1 MSKIK
6 KFNLSLVF
14 VACLLCALLCMNA
27 FADEAETELDTAMNE
42 WEKLNAEYEALITD
56 DN

>member
-1 MSKIK
+1 MEENASDYLKLSEIK
-6 KFNLSLVF
+6 EELDL
-14 VACLLCALLCMNA
+14 
-27 FADEAETELDTAMNE
+27 AETELDTAMNE

>member
-1 MSKIK
+1 MRSSVWK
-6 KFNLSLVF
+6 KRIGLFK
-14 VACLLCALLCMNA
+14 A
-27 FADEAETELDTAMNE
+27 FRNKEELDLAEPSLDTAMNE